1 MAVLGR
7 DEKRCVYKISTRA
20 LKTYQHFSLS
30 LGDHDTKVIFC
41 QDEWHGLFQIFNGPF
56 VASLRILWLLTW
68 EPAQFYVLPFLIWIL
83 KHAFVFIRF
92 HMNNNS
98 YSKTCCLCVW
108 FQWNWS
114 KNNLWWRRIL
124 NRQWTMILFK
134 ISINLF
140 VTKFIGIL
148 SFSAEFLQL
157 LLLMEAERPS
167 YMFYEVEQDIWM
179 VRIQTSLLQLC
190 Y

>member
-1 MAVLGR
+1 MAWA
-7 DEKRCVYKISTRA
+7 ISDFQWT
-20 LKTYQHFSLS
+20 
-30 LGDHDTKVIFC
+30 FC
-41 QDEWHGLFQIFNGPF
+41 CIVKNPLVVDMRTCP
-56 VASLRILWLLTW
+56 ILCFT
-68 EPAQFYVLPFLIWIL
+68 FLIWIL